1 MTDEQRM
8 IATIKKVMPAVVS
21 IAAERHLKDLKR
33 DMPHELYSFL
43 PGRAGAKKRSLRIA
57 DILSDARGMVDVGGG
72 SGFIVSPDGLIL
84 TNKHVVA
91 DAKAEYTV
99 ILSDGRKLPAQ
110 VLSRDPVN
118 DVAILKVTNGKLPA
132 VALAKSNRLD
142 LGTQVIAIGNALG
155 IFKNTVSAGIVSGL
169 SRAIDAKEDDQ
180 HAPHELRGLIQTDAA
195 INPGN
200 SGGPLVN
207 LSGEAVG
214 VNTAM
219 VSNAENISFAI
230 PISAARR
237 DLADL
242 KRYGRIRRPTMGL
255 RYLVIDER
263 LAERMKL
270 SARYGALVVP
280 ESPHDPGVVP
290 GGPADRAGIREGD
303 IVLTIN
309 GTKITPDHTIQ
320 DALEN
325 LAAGAVAT
333 LTVARSGKERTVR
346 ATLAERK

>member
-1 MTDEQRM
+1 MSDEQKM

-21 IAAERHLKDLKR
+21 IAAERRLKDLER
-33 DMPHELYSFL
+33 EMPHELYSFL
-43 PGRAGAKKRSLRIA
+43 PGRHGAKRSLRIA
-57 DILSDARGMVDVGGG
+57 DILSDGRGMVDVGGG
-72 SGFIVSPDGLIL
+72 SGFVVSPDGLIL

-91 DAKAEYTV
+91 DPKADYTV
-99 ILSDGRKLPAQ
+99 ILDDGRRLPAE

-118 DVAILKVTNGKLPA
+118 DVAILHIAATRLPA
-132 VALAKSNRLD
+132 VPFAKSDRLD

-169 SRAIDAKEDDQ
+169 SRAISAKEDEKKP
-180 HAPHELRGLIQTDAA
+180 PHELRGLIQTDAA

-207 LSGEAVG
+207 LKGEAVG

-237 DLADL
+237 DLADI
-242 KRYGRIRRPTMGL
+242 KRYGRIRRPTLGL
-255 RYLVIDER
+255 RYLVLDER
-263 LAERMKL
+263 LRERMKL
-270 SARYGALVVP
+270 PVDHGALVIP

-290 GGPADRAGIREGD
+290 GGPAERAGIREGD

-309 GTKITPDHTIQ
+309 GKKITLEYTIQ

-325 LAAGAVAT
+325 LAAGETVA
-333 LTVARSGKERTVR
+333 LTVLHNGNERAMHVM
-346 ATLAERK
+346 LAERK